1 MSQGVAIIMSG
12 PSGAGKSTV
21 CHILLEQDDKLSF
34 SVSCTTRQ
42 PREGEKNGVDYH
54 FLSREEF
61 ESRIA
66 AGDLLEIIFT
76 PFNS

>member
-34 SVSCTTRQ
+34 
-42 PREGEKNGVDYH
+42 
-54 FLSREEF
+54 
-61 ESRIA
+61 
-66 AGDLLEIIFT
+66 
-76 PFNS
+76 